1 MYVIFFKGTKSRGSN
16 LANHYH
22 IDILPLV
29 LKKEK
34 ENKYIKSYYKKEKKK
49 ERKQTKREKILQTS
63 NVKSTLI
70 FIIFAL
76 KNHLTHHLKN
86 FKP

>member
-34 ENKYIKSYYKKEKKK
+34 ENKYIKSYYKKEEKKGK
-49 ERKQTKREKILQTS
+49 KTNKKREDITNK
-63 NVKSTLI
+63 
-70 FIIFAL
+70 
-76 KNHLTHHLKN
+76 
-86 FKP
+86 